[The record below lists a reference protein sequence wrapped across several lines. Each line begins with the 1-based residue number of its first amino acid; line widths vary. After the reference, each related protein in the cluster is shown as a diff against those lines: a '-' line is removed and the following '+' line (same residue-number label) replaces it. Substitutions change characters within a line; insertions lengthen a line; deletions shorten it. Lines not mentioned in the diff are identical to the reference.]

1 MPILINRFE
10 QKQVMERDITM
21 KFQNTSQ
28 ILIKDHKT
36 DNIIGHINLR
46 DNIDENKEL
55 GNRIITVI
63 ENYINEVENG

>member
-28 ILIKDHKT
+28 ILIKDPKT